1 VSGDGVPR
9 RSSDFDRLSE
19 PVRRWAWRQGWQGLR
34 DVQERAIEPILAG
47 RDVVLASATASGKTE
62 AAFLPLLSRSAD
74 EQGLRILTLSPLKA
88 LINDQCRRLEPLG
101 ETLGIP
107 VTPWH
112 GDVPQARK
120 RRLRDRP
127 AGILLITPESVE
139 AMLATRGSSAAAF
152 FGGLDYVVVDELHSF
167 IATER
172 GRQLQSLLHRVELV
186 IGRSV
191 PRVGLSATLGDLEQA
206 ARFLRPDG
214 ALPDVVESTVAR
226 RGVKLQLRGYRGD
239 GDAANDHLYGVVAH
253 GTHIVFANQ
262 RAEVEVRVQE
272 LKQRAERA
280 GRFGDAFWA
289 HHGSLAKELRE
300 DAETALRDA
309 RDATVIAT
317 TTLELGIDVGS
328 VDTIAQLGAP
338 PSVSSM
344 RQRLGRSG
352 RREGD
357 ASVLRIY
364 ADEQL
369 LTARTPPQDQLRET
383 VVQSAAMVQ
392 LLVEGYNET
401 PRRGALH
408 LSTLVQQV
416 LSLVAQRGGIRADD
430 GWRALCATGPFRE
443 VTPPLFT
450 SLLRDLADHDLLSQA
465 HDGTILLGLEGER
478 VVNNYDFYTAFVTS
492 GEYRLVAGTQTIGT
506 LPVTRPVAIGNLILF
521 AGRRWRVTDV
531 RDRERIIELV
541 PAPGGKAPVFG
552 GDGAPVDDAVRA
564 RMRSLYESEDLPTFL
579 DGGAQELVAEGRRG
593 YRRLELAQQ
602 PILTW
607 GEAVVAFPWV
617 GDRALNTLALMLA
630 SRGLRAARD
639 GVAVL
644 VADAAPGEV
653 IDTLRALA
661 QAPPAASAL
670 TAQVQNK
677 QLEKHHWRLGPDLL
691 DADYASS
698 RLDVAGAARAAVALL
713 PLGG

>member
-1 VSGDGVPR
+1 MSDGGVPR
-9 RSSDFDRLSE
+9 RSSGFDRLSE
-19 PVRRWAWRQGWQGLR
+19 RIRRWAWRQGWEGLR

-62 AAFLPLLSRSAD
+62 AAFLPLLSRPAD
-74 EQGLRILTLSPLKA
+74 ERGLRVLTLSPLKA

-101 ETLGIP
+101 DTLGIP

-120 RRLRDRP
+120 RTLRVRP
-127 AGILLITPESVE
+127 AGILLITPESIE
-139 AMLATRGSSAAAF
+139 AMLATRGSGAAAF
-152 FGGLDYVVVDELHSF
+152 FGSLDYVVVDELHSF

-172 GRQLQSLLHRVELV
+172 GRQLQSLLHRLEMV
-186 IGRSV
+186 IGRPV
-191 PRVGLSATLGDLEQA
+191 PRVGLSATLGDLGQA

-214 ALPDVVESTVAR
+214 LLPDIVESTVAR
-226 RGVKLQLRGYRGD
+226 RDVKLQVRGYCGD
-239 GDAANDHLYGVVAH
+239 GDGANDHLYGVVAR
-253 GTHIVFANQ
+253 GTHIIFANQ

-272 LKQRAERA
+272 LKRRAEGD
-280 GRFGDAFWA
+280 GRSGDAFWA

-309 RDATVIAT
+309 RDTTVVAT

-357 ASVLRIY
+357 SSVLRIY
-364 ADEQL
+364 AEEL
-369 LTARTPPQDQLRET
+369 PLTARTPPQDQLRET

-443 VTPPLFT
+443 VTPALFT
-450 SLLRDLADHDLLSQA
+450 SLLRDLADHDLLSQM
-465 HDGTILLGLEGER
+465 HDGTIVLGLEGER
-478 VVNNYDFYTAFVTS
+478 VVNHYDFYTAFVTS
-492 GEYRLVAGTQTIGT
+492 DEYRLVAGTQTIGT
-506 LPVTRPVAIGNLILF
+506 LPVTRPIAIGDLMLF

-531 RDRERIIELV
+531 RGRERIIELV
-541 PAPGGKAPVFG
+541 PAPGGKAPAFG
-552 GDGAPVDDAVRA
+552 GAGAAVDDAVRA
-564 RMRSLYESEDLPTFL
+564 QMRKLYESDGLPTFV
-579 DGGAQELVAEGRRG
+579 DGGAQELLAEGRRSF
-593 YRRLELAQQ
+593 RRLELAEQ
-602 PILTW
+602 PVLAW
-607 GEAVVAFPWV
+607 GDTVVAFPWI

-630 SRGLRAARD
+630 SRGLRAAPD

-644 VADAAPGEV
+644 VQDAAVGEV
-653 IDTLRALA
+653 VDALRALA
-661 QAPPAASAL
+661 QAPPEASTL
-670 TAQVQNK
+670 TEKVQNK
-677 QLEKHHWRLGPDLL
+677 QLEKHHWRLGPELL
-691 DADYASS
+691 AADYASS
-698 RLDVAGAARAAVALL
+698 RLDIAGAVRAAANLL
-713 PLGG
+713 PVGG